1 MFVFATADI
10 ALVSYRF
17 LIIDIPAVL
26 RLETDIDSVLPR
38 LLPKNPLFVTN
49 NLLADGLLVGLLA
62 KFWGYLSQTIPTF
75 SVASTFTP
83 VFFWSVL
90 AFNIVMTAATAG
102 RIWWLSSAG
111 RPILGEQ
118 QIKRYSTA
126 VAVLVE
132 SGIIYPISI
141 LLTIA
146 IPKAK
151 FYQQIFVLIT
161 FRIVGIVTA
170 LMIVQVE
177 LKRQSAQEQS
187 HKSTVTNS
195 IGLRPFQASSASTRP
210 HSFST
215 ESTDG
220 ALRRASI
227 NFPIQ
232 EDCGSEQRSDT
243 RYGKFADYP

>member
-62 KFWGYLSQTIPTF
+62 KS
-75 SVASTFTP
+75 STFTP

-243 RYGKFADYP
+243 R